1 MKIVKVQCAKSGRKA
16 VLQLNDAGTEVM
28 GFYRTDDVA
37 FEAMQSEIRLNN
49 TTTRFTCPNCGTNR
63 VGSCEHKYQTN
74 RCSASSVID
83 KNCLVCKYLQ
93 PDYSRARRTGVVQI
107 RAGECAALSLS
118 RLRIGT
124 GWDSYVDIDSSVV
137 LEGNGAW
144 ELVYFG
150 NLSDRA
156 NCVNHR
162 GDNRTGANDAVAGTI
177 DDENIDIDL
186 DRVPAQYNRLV
197 FVINIYTGGV
207 TSFGSVS
214 GLYLNVYDAE
224 NNDKLIEYRVEG
236 NYSRYASLVIGEARR
251 VGTGWE
257 FLAIGEGS
265 TIKDLGPLRD
275 YVIGKHW

>member
-1 MKIVKVQCAKSGRKA
+1 MKIVKAQCTKSGRK
-16 VLQLNDAGTEVM
+16 VIMQLNDAGTEVM
-28 GFYRTDDVA
+28 GFYRTDDA
-37 FEAMQSEIRLNN
+37 AYEAMQSEVRLNN
-49 TTTRFTCPNCGTNR
+49 TTTRFACPTCGSNR

-74 RCSASSVID
+74 RCGASAVVD

-93 PDYSRARRTGVVQI
+93 PDYGRARRTGVVQI
-107 RAGECAALSLS
+107 HAGECAALSLS

-150 NLSDRA
+150 NLNDRA
-156 NCVNHR
+156 GCVHHR
-162 GDNRTGANDAVAGTI
+162 GDNRTGADDAVSGTI

-197 FVINIYTGGV
+197 FVINIYTAGV

-214 GLYLNVYDAE
+214 GLYLNVYDPD
-224 NNDKLIEYRVEG
+224 NNEKLIEYPIEG
-236 NYSRYASLVIGEARR
+236 NFSRYCSLVIGEARR
-251 VGTGWE
+251 VGGGWE
-257 FLAIGEGS
+257 FLAIGEGT
-265 TIKDLGPLRD
+265 TIKDLAPLRD
-275 YVIGKHW
+275 YVVGKHW